1 VEKKTVDPPADTAP
15 DVEVATQVRVG
26 PIASIVLAVLGLAW
40 LIATLTIAHASVLGN
55 STQPDVALGDAAL
68 ALPNVIAAAV
78 VVGATTALAAT
89 LGAPAWL
96 ASRVRE
102 GRRRLLTGLVCGA
115 VLGGSCGGL
124 VVYGY
129 GTYERVAWVA
139 ATVGVGCLSGGA
151 IAALPRAVLAAGL
164 VATFG
169 TLLIGLIAG
178 TLQPGLVGLFG
189 GRTTLASLAT
199 ASWEVAYT
207 VSIVA
212 GLVAGIL
219 AFWFLRR
226 YGSRAWPWYLLAGAL
241 PGLLLLVTEL
251 LTRTGGA
258 PLLDVVRNLDAGD
271 RLVVD
276 FTAWSRLRN
285 AMVVTFIGGLAAMV
299 AVGRTLRAPIDDE
312 AAQ

>member
-1 VEKKTVDPPADTAP
+1 VDKKTVDPPADTAP
-15 DVEVATQVRVG
+15 DVEVAAQVRVG
-26 PIASIVLAVLGLAW
+26 RIASIVLAVLGLAW
-40 LIATLTIAHASVLGN
+40 LIATLTIAHASVVGN

-68 ALPNVIAAAV
+68 ALPNVIAAAL
-78 VVGATTALAAT
+78 VVGATSALAAT

-96 ASRVRE
+96 ATRLAE
-102 GRRRLLTGLVCGA
+102 GRRRLVTGLVCGA
-115 VLGGSCGGL
+115 VFGGICGGL

-129 GTYERVAWVA
+129 GTYSRVAWVA
-139 ATVGVGCLSGGA
+139 VTVGVACLLGGA
-151 IAALPRAVLAAGL
+151 LAALPRAVLAAGL

-169 TLLIGLIAG
+169 ALLIGLTAG

-212 GLVAGIL
+212 GVVSGVS

-241 PGLLLLVTEL
+241 PGLLLLGTEL

-258 PLLDVVRNLDAGD
+258 PLLDVVRNLDEGD

-285 AMVVTFIGGLAAMV
+285 AMVVTFIGGLAAMI
-299 AVGRTLRAPIDDE
+299 AVGRTMRAPVEDE
-312 AAQ
+312 GAE

>member
-1 VEKKTVDPPADTAP
+1 
-15 DVEVATQVRVG
+15 
-26 PIASIVLAVLGLAW
+26 
-40 LIATLTIAHASVLGN
+40 
-55 STQPDVALGDAAL
+55 VALGDAAL
-68 ALPNVIAAAV
+68 ALPNVIAAAL

-96 ASRVRE
+96 ANRVPE
-102 GRRRLLTGLVCGA
+102 GRRRLITGLVCGA
-115 VLGGSCGGL
+115 VLGAICGGL

-129 GTYERVAWVA
+129 GAYARVAVVA
-139 ATVGVGCLSGGA
+139 ASVGVGCLLGGA
-151 IAALPRAVLAAGL
+151 MAALPRAVLAAGL

-212 GLVAGIL
+212 GLVSGIS

-251 LTRTGGA
+251 LTRTGGS
-258 PLLDVVRNLDAGD
+258 PLLDVVRRLDEGD

-285 AMVVTFIGGLAAMV
+285 AMVVTFIGGLAAMI
-299 AVGRTLRAPIDDE
+299 AVGRTMRAPISDE
-312 AAQ
+312 AAE